1 MDVKGME
8 DLVNDLSPDALN
20 KGLGNQYLFLKM
32 ATGSKELNDLWD
44 GKLGMLMFGEP
55 DASGAF
61 IPELNAFVGVSVKGQ
76 EALTK
81 MEDMGVNTSQIPGL
95 PPFTIEENGVSLMS
109 SPAAEGATLELPVGA
124 ESFGKSGINFFLNL
138 EGLNSDDVAEMF
150 EMDELGIA
158 LKVAKFISFEYNNDG
173 GKLIITAK
181 DGKENVL
188 KQALTEVMK
197 EVSGNM
203 GNNNFMF

>member
-1 MDVKGME
+1 
-8 DLVNDLSPDALN
+8 
-20 KGLGNQYLFLKM
+20 
-32 ATGSKELNDLWD
+32 
-44 GKLGMLMFGEP
+44 MLMFGEP